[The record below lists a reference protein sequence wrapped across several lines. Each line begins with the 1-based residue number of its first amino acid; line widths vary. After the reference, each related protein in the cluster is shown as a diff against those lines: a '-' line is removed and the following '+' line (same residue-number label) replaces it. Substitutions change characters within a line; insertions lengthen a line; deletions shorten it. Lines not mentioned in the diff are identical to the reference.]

1 MKPFRPRARLR
12 AVPAA
17 LTLVLCGICVSAAP
31 LPSETDV
38 PAADDDGAW
47 VFDPQ
52 GFCEQWIVWRLSL
65 GITLAKARVRH
76 RHVPYD
82 PNQEHNF
89 LGNINDMRE
98 HGDVALGLVARYE
111 ILPWFAIEAANDLR
125 ADLDARNRD
134 GVSCDGTLQLRGWRA
149 QALVFWPE
157 PQWIVRPYLGLG
169 VEHVD
174 ASFKHSPWWHYGWSS
189 PEEYERDGNGSRSPH
204 NGVMRTMDVKS
215 PGFAPAISL
224 GATVGLYRHA
234 QLDAFVRW
242 TDFDDAE
249 TTFRRREGRRE
260 HTMLTGAF
268 PAEHIVCGIALSVV
282 F

>member
-1 MKPFRPRARLR
+1 MKNFRFPVRLC
-12 AVPAA
+12 AISIAFS
-17 LTLVLCGICVSAAP
+17 LILCVCPSSAAP
-31 LPSETDV
+31 LATESGNTKI
-38 PAADDDGAW
+38 DDAG
-47 VFDPQ
+47 VLMFDPQ
-52 GFCEQWIVWRLSL
+52 GFYEQWIVWRLSL
-65 GITLAKARVRH
+65 GITLTKAHVRH

-125 ADLDARNRD
+125 ADLDACNRD

-224 GATVGLYRHA
+224 GATVGLHRRA

-242 TDFDDAE
+242 TDCDDAE